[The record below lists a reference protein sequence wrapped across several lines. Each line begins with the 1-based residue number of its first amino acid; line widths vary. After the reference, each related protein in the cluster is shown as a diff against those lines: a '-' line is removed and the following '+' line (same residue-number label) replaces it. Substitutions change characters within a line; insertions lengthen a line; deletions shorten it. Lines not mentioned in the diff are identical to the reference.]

1 MLVRMHHSTLQIRSM
16 VSELGPDHRPAPP
29 VLIPSMKAAN
39 SPDGCTIHLATIINV
54 PYDHNK
60 HLSFNPLYAFCD
72 LRIFIVVQPRR
83 QVTIFGFVQ
92 PWGYQLNQPFIM
104 SHSLF
109 LYQSTSSSSLSLSL
123 CHSTF
128 HPSTHLLLSTIVS
141 YLVYTSIHTFI
152 CACALCLTPTPTLR
166 PTPPAER

>member
-1 MLVRMHHSTLQIRSM
+1 M

-39 SPDGCTIHLATIINV
+39 SPDGCTIHHATVING

-72 LRIFIVVQPRR
+72 LRLLVVVQPRKP
-83 QVTIFGFVQ
+83 VTIFGFIQ

-109 LYQSTSSSSLSLSL
+109 LYKSTSSSSLSLSL
-123 CHSTF
+123 SLDLSPSYSPPTLYDCIVPCLYIHTYLHLCLCFVPDPHPHS
-128 HPSTHLLLSTIVS
+128 STH
-141 YLVYTSIHTFI
+141 
-152 CACALCLTPTPTLR
+152 PTCR
-166 PTPPAER
+166 R